1 MKSKFEYL
9 KNVAITKYDDNKIEI
24 DTRRKLIQNLRW
36 IEQDDNINEN
46 NKIFLSDFCNQK
58 N

>member
-1 MKSKFEYL
+1 MRSKFEYL

-24 DTRRKLIQNLRW
+24 DTRRKLIHNLRW
-36 IEQDDNINEN
+36 IDQNDNIDEN
-46 NKIFLSDFCNQK
+46 NKIFLPDFCNQK